1 MTAIEIII
9 NNLENN
15 LKKEINNKVRNTVFK
30 FLLQH
35 LKNDKLNHAALNATA
50 IKFNVHHCAISRL

>member
-15 LKKEINNKVRNTVFK
+15 LKKEINNKVRNTVFQ
-30 FLLQH
+30 FS
-35 LKNDKLNHAALNATA
+35 ATFE
-50 IKFNVHHCAISRL
+50 KW